1 MKPARYHCQIPLTR
15 ALDDSNPTPA
25 AGAVAPSDSAHAGLW
40 MASPLV
46 TAPLQEIFS
55 IVGPDFHLV
64 VRGAP
69 RKSMRRNDG
78 QPGTLLSFWRAPA
91 AGNQVARIGHAAAAV
106 RPAHHCHLP
115 QRGSPMPSRTSPG
128 AHVLLLLLLPLLLL
142 VAGCATDTAEGAVST
157 GPIELVF
164 GPAAGYSPVTDPLAA
179 HLLREES
186 ASASAVIGPEGGSLE
201 LIGHRVRVPAGAVR
215 GPTTFT
221 ISGRPGTVFSDNH
234 VSGRSLAP
242 WPAAA
247 EKTGRPSDS
256 PHPPPRPGCRRPR
269 GCRCR

>member
-1 MKPARYHCQIPLTR
+1 
-15 ALDDSNPTPA
+15 
-25 AGAVAPSDSAHAGLW
+25 
-40 MASPLV
+40 
-46 TAPLQEIFS
+46 
-55 IVGPDFHLV
+55 
-64 VRGAP
+64 
-69 RKSMRRNDG
+69 
-78 QPGTLLSFWRAPA
+78 
-91 AGNQVARIGHAAAAV
+91 
-106 RPAHHCHLP
+106 
-115 QRGSPMPSRTSPG
+115 MPSRTSPG

-221 ISGRPGTVFSDNH
+221 ISGRPGTVEVELEATAPASIGGVVNVGRRGFDRPVEVTLSYARTAFTHNPPGVDHLTLLRVFSRFGYDRFEPVTTRVDEETRTVTAELRH
-234 VSGRSLAP
+234 FSRYALA
-242 WPAAA
+242 
-247 EKTGRPSDS
+247 S
-256 PHPPPRPGCRRPR
+256 PY
-269 GCRCR
+269 